1 MKRIYTFGH
10 EQVER
15 NITVGDIIQNKNN
28 NKKMTQVTAA
38 NQEEAEII
46 AKENIDMI
54 ITGSDWYEDVR
65 KGAPNTF
72 ITAALFAGRFI
83 TNEEILRGAF
93 DVMMAGAD
101 SVLTPR
107 SFDVVEM
114 LAKEGM
120 QVQGH
125 VGMVPSMATKY
136 GGIRTVGK
144 TANEVEADWRGSTII
159 YTDSDFHL
167 GSYSDK
173 YQIIS
178 YNDEGEADVR
188 MKIDF
193 SAYFHR
199 STLKFTVEW
208 DTDRVQKDTILQE
221 KLVDLPTPLMG
232 KIQAIFE
239 SIFGSETF
247 DKTVEEPTIS
257 CMFDVR
263 SHHSSEC
270 KPAVIDMLR
279 EAKRQAS
286 SEEE

>member
-1 MKRIYTFGH
+1 MSHTHTRTVSIDYDFGFSESEKQLLHHVLGQHNLADLDTWDTELPEYGVKEETTSSDTYLVNFVVDDTEVQLTFDYKYKA
-10 EQVER
+10 QDV
-15 NITVGDIIQNKNN
+15 
-28 NKKMTQVTAA
+28 
-38 NQEEAEII
+38 
-46 AKENIDMI
+46 IDQF
-54 ITGSDWYEDVR
+54 E
-65 KGAPNTF
+65 
-72 ITAALFAGRFI
+72 
-83 TNEEILRGAF
+83 
-93 DVMMAGAD
+93 VMMI
-101 SVLTPR
+101 
-107 SFDVVEM
+107 E
-114 LAKEGM
+114 
-120 QVQGH
+120 
-125 VGMVPSMATKY
+125 TKP
-136 GGIRTVGK
+136 IEKVTTTITK
-144 TANEVEADWRGSTII
+144 EVEADWRGSTIL
-159 YTDSDFHL
+159 YTESDFHL

-193 SAYFHR
+193 TAYSYR

-208 DTDRVQKDTILQE
+208 DTDRVQKDAILQE

-239 SIFGSETF
+239 SIFQSETF
-247 DKTVEEPTIS
+247 DKTLEEPTIS

>member
-1 MKRIYTFGH
+1 MMIETKPIEKVTTT
-10 EQVER
+10 
-15 NITVGDIIQNKNN
+15 ITK
-28 NKKMTQVTAA
+28 
-38 NQEEAEII
+38 
-46 AKENIDMI
+46 
-54 ITGSDWYEDVR
+54 
-65 KGAPNTF
+65 
-72 ITAALFAGRFI
+72 
-83 TNEEILRGAF
+83 
-93 DVMMAGAD
+93 
-101 SVLTPR
+101 
-107 SFDVVEM
+107 
-114 LAKEGM
+114 
-120 QVQGH
+120 
-125 VGMVPSMATKY
+125 
-136 GGIRTVGK
+136 
-144 TANEVEADWRGSTII
+144 EVEADWRGSTII

-193 SAYFHR
+193 TAYSYR

-208 DTDRVQKDTILQE
+208 DTDRVQKDAILQE

-239 SIFGSETF
+239 SIFESETF
-247 DKTVEEPTIS
+247 DNTLKEPTIS

-286 SEEE
+286 SQEE